1 MLVLRK
7 VGFGFSFNMKKA
19 LLEIY
24 YFLTTKTL
32 GSKITIV
39 ICLKLPLCVN
49 GAEICEMVH
58 LIISNNLGNAFG
70 KKNIGLYRDDGL
82 EIVKNRPANGK

>member
-24 YFLTTKTL
+24 YFLTTKNL
-32 GSKITIV
+32 GSKITIAS
-39 ICLKLPLCVN
+39 CLTLPLCACKRC
-49 GAEICEMVH
+49 G
-58 LIISNNLGNAFG
+58 NL
-70 KKNIGLYRDDGL
+70 
-82 EIVKNRPANGK
+82 